1 MKKLKFL
8 MGLLFRQDTML
19 VSVTSEEEAYTS
31 VKNLA
36 LELKKKLETKEA
48 GLPVLHMVLG
58 QKNEGF
64 LTAGQVQFVA
74 RTGNYRKAGLPYTG
88 ALRILKVALSYDYLW
103 INIRVK
109 GGAYGCMSGF
119 GVMGA
124 SYFTSYRDPNLGATN
139 EVYEGVTDYVKNF
152 HVDERDM
159 TKYVIGT
166 ISEIDTPLT
175 ARSKGL
181 TFHDGLAVSYHTGRG
196 TERRDEILS
205 ATEKDIQK
213 LAPYMEAI
221 LKTGSLC
228 ALGGEERIKKEK
240 ELFGEIKPLI
250 GSEGC

>member
-1 MKKLKFL
+1 MKKLSL
-8 MGLLFRQDTML
+8 
-19 VSVTSEEEAYTS
+19 
-31 VKNLA
+31 NLK
-36 LELKKKLETKEA
+36 EKLETRA
-48 GLPVLHMVLG
+48 AALPPLHMALG

-119 GVMGA
+119 GVMGD
-124 SYFTSYRDPNLGATN
+124 SYFASYRDPNLGATN
-139 EVYEGVTDYVKNF
+139 EIYEGVTDYVKNF

-166 ISEIDTPLT
+166 ISELDTPLT
-175 ARSKGL
+175 PRSKGL
-181 TFHDGLAVSYHTGRG
+181 RSMTAWLAHITREEVQR
-196 TERRDEILS
+196 ERDEILS
-205 ATEKDIQK
+205 ATEEDIQK

-221 LKTGSLC
+221 LKTGSIC
-228 ALGGEERIKKEK
+228 ALGGEERMKKEK
-240 ELFGEIKPLI
+240 ELFGELKPLI
-250 GSEGC
+250 GGEEC

>member
-1 MKKLKFL
+1 M
-8 MGLLFRQDTML
+8 
-19 VSVTSEEEAYTS
+19 
-31 VKNLA
+31 
-36 LELKKKLETKEA
+36 
-48 GLPVLHMVLG
+48 
-58 QKNEGF
+58 
-64 LTAGQVQFVA
+64 A

-181 TFHDGLAVSYHTGRG
+181 RSMTAWLSHT
-196 TERRDEILS
+196 TQEEVQKERDEILS